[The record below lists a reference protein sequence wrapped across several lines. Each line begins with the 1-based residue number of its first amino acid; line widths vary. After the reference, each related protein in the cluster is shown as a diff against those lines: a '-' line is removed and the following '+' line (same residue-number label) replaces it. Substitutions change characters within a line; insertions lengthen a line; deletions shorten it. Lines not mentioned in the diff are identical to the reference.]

1 MKFLIKCFFY
11 LSLTFCTTSSFAA
24 VANPEMSF
32 DVSAT
37 NIFVGDIFS
46 VDVRISDVQGLTA
59 FGFYEE
65 HGTGT
70 GTGTANYNGSSVNTL
85 FRDDSAQSATPTVS
99 GGLPLLPFPP
109 IPLPIDVAFDEFFV
123 LATLN
128 FTALTEGLFE
138 FNFFS
143 DDGDASTGNEGF
155 FITASSPFVGNE
167 IDLAGSVNI
176 QAAQVPEPPVI
187 LIMLIGLLGLAK
199 TTKLRKI

>member
-1 MKFLIKCFFY
+1 MKFLIKSFFY
-11 LSLTFCTTSSFAA
+11 LVLTFFTTSSFAA
-24 VANPEMSF
+24 VADPTLSF

-85 FRDDSAQSATPTVS
+85 FRDDSAQSATPTIT
-99 GGLPLLPFPP
+99 GRITAPFLF
-109 IPLPIDVAFDEFFV
+109 IPTPIDVGLNEFFI

-128 FTALTEGLFE
+128 FTALTEGVFE
-138 FNFFS
+138 FGFFS

-155 FITASSPFVGNE
+155 FTAASIFVGNE
-167 IDLAGSVNI
+167 IDLAGSINI

-187 LIMLIGLLGLAK
+187 IIMLIGLVGLAK

>member
-46 VDVRISDVQGLTA
+46 VDVRISDVQDLTA

-65 HGTGT
+65 HGT

-85 FRDDSAQSATPTVS
+85 FRDDSAQSATPTIT
-99 GGLPLLPFPP
+99 GRITAPFLF
-109 IPLPIDVAFDEFFV
+109 IPTPIDVGLNEFFI

-128 FTALTEGLFE
+128 FTALTEGVFE
-138 FNFFS
+138 FGFFS

-155 FITASSPFVGNE
+155 FTAASIFVGNE
-167 IDLAGSVNI
+167 IDLAGSINI

-187 LIMLIGLLGLAK
+187 IIMLIGLVGLAK